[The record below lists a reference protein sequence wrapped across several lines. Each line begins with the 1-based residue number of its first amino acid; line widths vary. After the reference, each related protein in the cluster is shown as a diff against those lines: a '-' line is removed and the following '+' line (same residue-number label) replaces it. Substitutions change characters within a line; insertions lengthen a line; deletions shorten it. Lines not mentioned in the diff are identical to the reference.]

1 MTAARR
7 QRITL
12 VPSPNIPNRD
22 LGGILQKFT
31 PLEVR
36 EVDLPNSLELRSK
49 VSFDHIFWGSSGRKT
64 GGTYSTIDCKSFGV
78 TGFWVQTR
86 TNLNTI
92 LEGDRTVSWTW
103 ANMSGGISRTLKF
116 LVVWELSWCYQMPL
130 QIESDRLGT
139 AVKILRPDEFFDG
152 EDGSGLDPWSTVI
165 ERLSGGCEKTRAFV
179 LGGLSKSR
187 NKPVEDKIE
196 IGGLWTS
203 AKFSQVSV
211 LNRRFP
217 RLDIKVE

>member
-12 VPSPNIPNRD
+12 VPSPESD
-22 LGGILQKFT
+22 LGGTLQRNT

-36 EVDLPNSLELRSK
+36 EVDLPNNLELRSK
-49 VSFDHIFWGSSGRKT
+49 LSFDPILETSSGT
-64 GGTYSTIDCKSFGV
+64 GGTYRTMDCKSVGV

-86 TNLNTI
+86 TGPITI
-92 LEGDRTVSWTW
+92 RERDGTFSSWKLPSW
-103 ANMSGGISRTLKF
+103 ANMSDGISRTLKF
-116 LVVWELSWCYQMPL
+116 FVLWELSWGFELPL
-130 QIESDRLGT
+130 RIESVRTGT

-152 EDGSGLDPWSTVI
+152 EDEAGPDPWSTVI
-165 ERLSGGCEKTRAFV
+165 ERLSGGMGYAALACV
-179 LGGLSKSR
+179 GNCLHKSR
-187 NKPVEDKIE
+187 DEPVEDKIE
-196 IGGLWTS
+196 IGGLSIS

-217 RLDIKVE
+217 RLEIKVE

>member
-12 VPSPNIPNRD
+12 IPSPD
-22 LGGILQKFT
+22 SDFGGTLQRNT

-36 EVDLPNSLELRSK
+36 EIDLPNSLELRSK
-49 VSFDHIFWGSSGRKT
+49 VSFDLIFESSYGSGT
-64 GGTYSTIDCKSFGV
+64 GGTYGTMNCKSFGV

-86 TNLNTI
+86 ANPNTI
-92 LEGDRTVSWTW
+92 RERDGTVSTWMWT
-103 ANMSGGISRTLKF
+103 NISGGISRTLKF
-116 LVVWELSWCYQMPL
+116 FVVWELSPGFQLPL
-130 QIESDRLGT
+130 QIESDKIGT

-152 EDGSGLDPWSTVI
+152 EDEAGLDPWSTVI
-165 ERLSGGCEKTRAFV
+165 ERLSGGCAKTRAFV

-211 LNRRFP
+211 LNRRFL